1 MLTVSDEDLKDL
13 EDLIAKLKPAPWR
26 GPVWTHLPNESKF
39 VQSSRE
45 FVPRL
50 IESLRE
56 SRKINR
62 DIAQE
67 NTILRRERNK
77 TEKEVVEWRIKVSKY
92 AIEELNSKER
102 IRERIYQTE
111 CEKAEEEVRK
121 LKIALDSTK
130 KEVRV
135 LRTKISDL
143 SIEKLNKWE

>member
-67 NTILRRERNK
+67 NTILRRER
-77 TEKEVVEWRIKVSKY
+77 Y
-92 AIEELNSKER
+92 
-102 IRERIYQTE
+102 
-111 CEKAEEEVRK
+111 KAEI
-121 LKIALDSTK
+121 KI
-130 KEVRV
+130 KEI
-135 LRTKISDL
+135 K
-143 SIEKLNKWE
+143 